1 MDSPTRFF
9 TSIFFL
15 NEPTWAP
22 DWPVNIVSLLV
33 KNSHSYSNIKFEN
46 LTPRGIRPRGEKNF
60 HQNMTLHCLIQW
72 FLSES
77 ISSRYDFQM
86 SKVYHFRF
94 LFVSLQSEMKR
105 NRNRFAYFSL
115 RFAKLIKHFSFT
127 LASFRFTFSIL
138 ASFRYWGT
146 TKTRLLHRCWL
157 AVTIP
162 HHFSSSLTLPHHSSP
177 FLPIPPHFYSSLTIY
192 SSPSLIPHH
201 L

>member
-1 MDSPTRFF
+1 M
-9 TSIFFL
+9 
-15 NEPTWAP
+15 
-22 DWPVNIVSLLV
+22 V

-46 LTPRGIRPRGEKNF
+46 LTPRGIRPRGEKNV
-60 HQNMTLHCLIQW
+60 HQNMTLRCLIQW

-86 SKVYHFRF
+86 SKVSHFRF

-115 RFAKLIKHFSFT
+115 RFAKLIKHFFVY
-127 LASFRFTFSIL
+127 FRFVSLYFFNSCKFPL
-138 ASFRYWGT
+138 LRNH
-146 TKTRLLHRCWL
+146 KTRLLHRCWL